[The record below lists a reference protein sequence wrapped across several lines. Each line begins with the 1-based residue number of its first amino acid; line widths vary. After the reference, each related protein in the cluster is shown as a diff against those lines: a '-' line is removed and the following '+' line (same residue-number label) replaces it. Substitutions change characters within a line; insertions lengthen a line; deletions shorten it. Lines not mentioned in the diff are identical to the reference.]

1 MKTLVTGAAGF
12 IGSELVRQL
21 TANGQP
27 AVAFDNLATGSWNNL
42 DGVEP
47 VERITGDIRDAEAV
61 GRAMRDVA
69 NVYHLACLNL
79 RQSLNSPRESHD
91 VNATGTLTVLEAAR
105 AAAVERFVYVSSSEV
120 YGTARTVPMS
130 EDHPTFPATVYG
142 ASKLAGEAY
151 TRAFHETSGLPAA
164 IVRPFNCYGPRCHHE
179 GSSGEV
185 IPKFLLRARAGLPLV
200 IFGDGRQTRDFTFV
214 TDTARGILLAGSVP
228 KALGRTFNLGSGR
241 EISMNTLARR
251 IAPGAAVTHEP
262 ERPGDVRRLLADSTA
277 AREALGFAP
286 RVSFDEGLA
295 MLAEWYELQGVPVS
309 ELLRQ
314 EVVHNWRPR

>member
-27 AVAFDNLATGSWNNL
+27 VVAFDNLATGSWSNL

-47 VERITGDIRDAEAV
+47 VECIAGDIRDAEAV
-61 GRAMRDVA
+61 GRAMRGVA
-69 NVYHLACLNL
+69 RVYHLACLNL
-79 RQSLNSPRESHD
+79 RESLHSPRESHD

-105 AAAVERFVYVSSSEV
+105 ATAVERFVYVSTSEV

-130 EDHPTFPATVYG
+130 EDHPTFPTTMYG

-151 TRAFHETSGLPAA
+151 ARAFYETYGLPVA
-164 IVRPFNCYGPRCHHE
+164 IVRPFNSYGPRCHHE

-200 IFGDGRQTRDFTFV
+200 IFGDGGQTRDFTFV
-214 TDTARGILLAGSVP
+214 ADTARGILLAGTVP
-228 KALGRTFNLGSGR
+228 KALGRTFNLGSGK
-241 EISMNTLARR
+241 EISMTALAER
-251 IAPGAAVTHEP
+251 IAPGVAVVHEP
-262 ERPGDVRRLLADSTA
+262 ERPGNVRRLLADSTA
-277 AREALGFAP
+277 ARETLGFEP

-295 MLAEWYELQGVPVS
+295 LLAEWYELQKVPTSV
-309 ELLRQ
+309 LLQQ
-314 EVVHNWRPR
+314 EVVHNWRSR

>member
-21 TANGQP
+21 IANGQP
-27 AVAFDNLATGSWNNL
+27 VVAFDNLATGSWSNL
-42 DGVEP
+42 DGLEP
-47 VERITGDIRDAEAV
+47 VECIAGDIRDTDSV

-69 NVYHLACLNL
+69 SVYHLACINL
-79 RQSLNSPRESHD
+79 RRSLYSPRESHE
-91 VNATGTLTVLEAAR
+91 VNATGTFTVLEAAR
-105 AAAVERFVYVSSSEV
+105 AAAVERFVYVSTSEV

-130 EDHPTFPATVYG
+130 EDHPTFPATMYG

-151 TRAFHETSGLPAA
+151 ARAFHETYGLPVA
-164 IVRPFNCYGPRCHHE
+164 IVRPFNFYGPRCHHE

-185 IPKFLLRARAGLPLV
+185 IPKFLLRACAGLPLI

-214 TDTARGILLAGSVP
+214 TDTARGILLAGTVP

-241 EISMNTLARR
+241 EISMTALAER
-251 IAPGAAVTHEP
+251 IAPGVAVVHEP

-277 AREALGFAP
+277 ARETLGFEP

-295 MLAEWYELQGVPVS
+295 LLAEWYELQKVPVS
-309 ELLRQ
+309 VLLQQ
-314 EVVHNWRPR
+314 EVVHNWKSR

>member
-27 AVAFDNLATGSWNNL
+27 VVAFDNLATGSWSNL

-47 VERITGDIRDAEAV
+47 VECIAGDIRDAEAV
-61 GRAMRDVA
+61 GRAMRGVA
-69 NVYHLACLNL
+69 RVYHLACLNL
-79 RQSLNSPRESHD
+79 RESLHSPRESHD

-105 AAAVERFVYVSSSEV
+105 ATAVERFVYVSTSEV

-130 EDHPTFPATVYG
+130 EDHPTFPTTMYG

-151 TRAFHETSGLPAA
+151 ARAFYETYGLPVA
-164 IVRPFNCYGPRCHHE
+164 IVRPFNSYGPRCHHE

-200 IFGDGRQTRDFTFV
+200 IFGDGGQTRDFTFV
-214 TDTARGILLAGSVP
+214 ADTARGILLAGTVP
-228 KALGRTFNLGSGR
+228 KALGRTFNLGSGK
-241 EISMNTLARR
+241 EISMTALAER
-251 IAPGAAVTHEP
+251 IAPGVAVVHEP
-262 ERPGDVRRLLADSTA
+262 ERPGNVRRLLADSTA
-277 AREALGFAP
+277 ARETLGFEP

-295 MLAEWYELQGVPVS
+295 LLAEWYELQKVPVS
-309 ELLRQ
+309 VLLQQ
-314 EVVHNWRPR
+314 EVVHNWRSR

>member
-21 TANGQP
+21 IQAGQSV
-27 AVAFDNLATGSWNNL
+27 VAFDNLATGSWDNL
-42 DGVEP
+42 AGLEP
-47 VERITGDIRDAEAV
+47 VECITGDIRDAEAV
-61 GRAMRDVA
+61 GRALRDVA
-69 NVYHLACLNL
+69 SVYHLACLNL
-79 RQSLNSPRESHD
+79 RQSLLSPGESHD

-105 AAAVERFVYVSSSEV
+105 GAAVERFVYVSTSEV

-130 EDHPTFPATVYG
+130 EEHPTFPATVYG

-151 TRAFHETSGLPAA
+151 ARAFHATYGLPVAL
-164 IVRPFNCYGPRCHHE
+164 VRPFNSYGPRCHHE

-185 IPKFLLRARAGLPLV
+185 IPKFLLRARSGLPLV

-214 TDTARGILLAGSVP
+214 TDTARGILLAGTVP
-228 KALGRTFNLGSGR
+228 NAVGRTFNLGSGI
-241 EISMNTLARR
+241 EISMTALAGR
-251 IAPGAAVTHEP
+251 IAPGVAVIHEP

-277 AREALGFAP
+277 ARETLGFEP

-295 MLAEWYELQGVPVS
+295 ILATWYELQSIPLPV
-309 ELLRQ
+309 LLQQ
-314 EVVHNWRPR
+314 EVVHNWRSG